1 MSYTTILLII
11 CPVFFISGIIDS
23 IGGGGGLIALPTYLM
38 IGLQIRTAYG
48 CNKLQAG
55 LGNLVSAVKYFR
67 NNMVDLKI
75 ALISAVTA
83 MTGAYFGTK
92 IIFLLPEATIQKAI
106 TIGLPAIALIM
117 VLRKSSARDAIMK
130 SGISK
135 KTVVQALIVGV
146 IMGFYNSLFGP
157 GIGTVAII
165 AFTMIMHYDSRV
177 ASGNGKVLIVL
188 TNAVALVSYVKT
200 GNVAYEIAVP
210 AALSAILGNLV
221 GVNLAI
227 KKGDKI
233 IKPVMLIIVILTVVK
248 FAWEN
253 QLWG

>member
-1 MSYTTILLII
+1 
-11 CPVFFISGIIDS
+11 
-23 IGGGGGLIALPTYLM
+23 
-38 IGLQIRTAYG
+38 
-48 CNKLQAG
+48 
-55 LGNLVSAVKYFR
+55 
-67 NNMVDLKI
+67 
-75 ALISAVTA
+75 
-83 MTGAYFGTK
+83 
-92 IIFLLPEATIQKAI
+92 
-106 TIGLPAIALIM
+106 
-117 VLRKSSARDAIMK
+117 
-130 SGISK
+130 
-135 KTVVQALIVGV
+135 
-146 IMGFYNSLFGP
+146 MGFYNSLFGP

>member
-1 MSYTTILLII
+1 MQDADVSIRYEDGVQTVSYTHL
-11 CPVFFISGIIDS
+11 
-23 IGGGGGLIALPTYLM
+23 
-38 IGLQIRTAYG
+38 
-48 CNKLQAG
+48 
-55 LGNLVSAVKYFR
+55 
-67 NNMVDLKI
+67 
-75 ALISAVTA
+75 
-83 MTGAYFGTK
+83 
-92 IIFLLPEATIQKAI
+92 
-106 TIGLPAIALIM
+106 
-117 VLRKSSARDAIMK
+117 
-130 SGISK
+130 
-135 KTVVQALIVGV
+135 
-146 IMGFYNSLFGP
+146 
-157 GIGTVAII
+157 
-165 AFTMIMHYDSRV
+165 SRV